1 MGRAAFAAV
10 DALMSDAI
18 SFEHV
23 DKQFHYFHSPLQR
36 LSEAFSPFGNVR
48 HVPVP
53 VLHDI
58 SFSVP
63 RGQTMAIIGPNG
75 VGKSTLLHMVAGL
88 VEPSSGNV
96 IVNGRVTSLLDLGG
110 SFLPDLTGRENA
122 RFFHQIVGR
131 GEGDA
136 NARERAIEEF
146 AEIGEFFDRPLHT
159 YSSGMAL
166 RLAFA
171 SATCEDPDILL
182 IDEVL
187 AVGDARFQQKCY
199 RRLHELRERGTTI
212 LLVTHVVQ
220 GLAGLCD
227 RVLVLENGRIVF
239 DGDPAR
245 GVDRYFQL
253 FFMAPEQPARD
264 DGSELRYGA
273 GGAAIN
279 HVFASRDGIN
289 EQRAFS
295 TGDLVRLVLDVEF
308 ARTVDAPQIGF
319 ACSTKEG
326 VRIYAT
332 STSLLG
338 ETLPAAAAGE
348 KRRMEIEFR
357 LDVAVPDLFLDLSI
371 FEVTAGAVNVLDC
384 RVAVLHLSVAPPRHF
399 GGITDLSA
407 VIRDVG

>member
-1 MGRAAFAAV
+1 V

-18 SFEHV
+18 WFDHVEKSFR
-23 DKQFHYFHSPLQR
+23 YFHSPLQR
-36 LSEAFSPFGNVR
+36 LREAFSMFNKQH

-63 RGQTMAIIGPNG
+63 RGQTMAVIGPNG

-88 VEPSSGNV
+88 VEPSSGSV
-96 IVNGRVTSLLDLGG
+96 TVNGRVTSLFDLGG

-131 GEGDA
+131 GQGNA

-212 LLVTHVVQ
+212 LLVTHVLQ

-227 RVLVLENGRIVF
+227 RVLVLEHGRIVF

-245 GVDRYFQL
+245 GVDRYHQL
-253 FFMAPEQPARD
+253 FFMAPEQPARNE
-264 DGSELRYGA
+264 SELRYGT
-273 GGAAIN
+273 GGAAIT
-279 HVFASRDGIN
+279 HVFASRDGIK
-289 EQRAFS
+289 EERAFNP
-295 TGDLVRLVLDVEF
+295 GDLVRLVLDVEF
-308 ARTVDAPQIGF
+308 AQAIDAPQIGL

-326 VRIYAT
+326 VHIYAT
-332 STSLLG
+332 STGHLG
-338 ETLPAAAAGE
+338 ETPRPAAAGE
-348 KRRMEIEFR
+348 RRRIEIELH
-357 LDVAVPDLFLDLSI
+357 LDVGVPDLFLNLSI
-371 FEVTAGAVNVLDC
+371 FEIVLGAMTVFDH
-384 RVAVLHLSVAPPRHF
+384 RVGVLHLTVTPPRHF
-399 GGITDLSA
+399 AGITDLSA
-407 VIRDVG
+407 VIREVR